1 MTATA
6 EKWAERIA
14 GWRESG
20 LTSEKFCEGRDFSA
34 NGLRHWAY
42 KLGKTKRR
50 RRQPEVPIARVVRVP
65 APSVACVPAPAAAKT
80 TAGAPFDSSLVI
92 EIGGARVVVRPG
104 FDRETLS
111 SLVEVLTARGGA
123 R

>member
-1 MTATA
+1 MTATE
-6 EKWAERIA
+6 EKWAERVS

-42 KLGKTKRR
+42 KLGRTKRR
-50 RRQPEVPIARVVRVP
+50 RRKPEVQIARVVRVP
-65 APSVACVPAPAAAKT
+65 AAVSPVPEKRTTTTTSITAPVDAT
-80 TAGAPFDSSLVI
+80 LTV
-92 EIGGARVVVRPG
+92 EIDGARVAVRPG
-104 FDRETLS
+104 FDRATLRA
-111 SLVEVLTARGGA
+111 LLDVLGGA